1 MMGSFQCSVFSFQL
15 VAFIDDRLD
24 AATKLTDQASGLGGN
39 VFVVTLVLLI
49 VAVYLIAVV
58 VPNAR
63 SQRAN
68 TEKLTEVIA
77 TVGSAVTATHEHATI
92 ASDNSTRLVTAMKA
106 QTRIAEK
113 INDAGPKCDIKGEL
127 GEIRGALAG

>member
-1 MMGSFQCSVFSFQL
+1 MLTQL
-15 VAFIDDRLD
+15 LTLAQDARIDG
-24 AATKLTDQASGLGGN
+24 ATKLTEQASGLGGS

-49 VAVYLIAVV
+49 VGVYLVAVV

-77 TVGSAVTATHEHATI
+77 TIGGAVLATHEHAAI
-92 ASDNSTRLVTAMKA
+92 ASDNSTRMVTAMRA

-113 INDAGPKCDIKGEL
+113 INDAGPRCDIKGEL

>member
-1 MMGSFQCSVFSFQL
+1 MLMTQL
-15 VAFIDDRLD
+15 LSIAQDAQLD
-24 AATKLTDQASGLGGN
+24 AATRLTDQASGLGGN

-49 VAVYLIAVV
+49 VVVYLMAVI

-77 TVGSAVTATHEHATI
+77 SMGDVVSETHAHSTI
-92 ASDNSTRLVTAMKA
+92 ASDNSIRMVVAMRA

-113 INDAGPKCDIKGEL
+113 INDAGPRVDIKGEL